1 MKYIYIFAVTLFI
14 VTCTIQTKFNRQQA
28 GQVPAKI
35 DSFRNE
41 LSASRGQLDSMRVRL
56 NSEIVRLKMSINTD
70 KCTGHTD
77 TIQTI
82 QADMKADTIP
92 DAKLDIAPDTIQ
104 DIFNRQPD
112 CHNIQ

>member
-14 VTCTIQTKFNRQQA
+14 VTCTIQTKINRQQA

-56 NSEIVRLKMSINTD
+56 NSEIVRLKMSINTN
-70 KCTGHTD
+70 KCTGQAD
-77 TIQTI
+77 TIQRT
-82 QADMKADTIP
+82 KADIKPDSIP
-92 DAKLDIAPDTIQ
+92 DAMPDSIPDT
-104 DIFNRQPD
+104 FNRQPD
-112 CHNIQ
+112 CHNILNNG

>member
-14 VTCTIQTKFNRQQA
+14 VTCTIQTKINRQQA

-70 KCTGHTD
+70 KCTGQTD
-77 TIQTI
+77 TIQRTKP
-82 QADMKADTIP
+82 DSIP
-92 DAKLDIAPDTIQ
+92 DAIPDSIP